1 MVSDQKWKL
10 KVEEKHLQDEEKK
23 EEKLLASRLMKNKI
37 VCLSKNA
44 EFKEILKGKKKSNKY
59 FTIFFKKLS
68 NKNKNKLN
76 ISFVAKKKL
85 GNAVSRNKIK
95 RKLRNITNEILNKLS
110 LKLDY
115 SYLVIA
121 KNTILKNEY
130 SDIKKTMFTE
140 FNKIK

>member
-37 VCLSKNA
+37 VCLSKNS

-59 FTIFFKKLS
+59 FIIFFKKLS

-130 SDIKKTMFTE
+130 ADIKKTMFTE

>member
-1 MVSDQKWKL
+1 M
-10 KVEEKHLQDEEKK
+10 QDEEKK

-59 FTIFFKKLS
+59 FTIFFKKLT
-68 NKNKNKLN
+68 NKNNKKLN

-85 GNAVSRNKIK
+85 GNAVKRNRIK
-95 RKLRNITNEILNKLS
+95 RKLRNITNEAVKKLS
-110 LKLDY
+110 LKFDY

-121 KNTILKNEY
+121 KETILKNDY
-130 SDIKKTMFTE
+130 LDIKKTMFTE

>member
-1 MVSDQKWKL
+1 MVK
-10 KVEEKHLQDEEKK
+10 KHLLEEEEK
-23 EEKLLASRLMKNKI
+23 EEKLLRFNLMKSKI
-37 VCLSKNA
+37 VCLSKNN
-44 EFKEILKGKKKSNKY
+44 EFKEILRGKKKSNKY
-59 FTIFFKKLS
+59 FTIFFKKQS

-85 GNAVSRNKIK
+85 GTAVKRNKIK
-95 RKLRNITNEILNKLS
+95 RKLRNITNDAVKKLP
-110 LKLDY
+110 LKFDY

-121 KNTILKNEY
+121 KETILKNDY

>member
-76 ISFVAKKKL
+76 ISFVTKRKL

-121 KNTILKNEY
+121 KNTILKNKY
-130 SDIKKTMFTE
+130 ADIKNTMFTE